1 MKPHNPR
8 YSLSLIPQEMLKNK
22 PRFSTSYAISLKPQ
36 KHIDETKKMKE
47 LSQSRYKST
56 TITTSPS
63 HYAV

>member
-1 MKPHNPR
+1 
-8 YSLSLIPQEMLKNK
+8 MLKNK
-22 PRFSTSYAISLKPQ
+22 PRFSTSYAISPKPQ